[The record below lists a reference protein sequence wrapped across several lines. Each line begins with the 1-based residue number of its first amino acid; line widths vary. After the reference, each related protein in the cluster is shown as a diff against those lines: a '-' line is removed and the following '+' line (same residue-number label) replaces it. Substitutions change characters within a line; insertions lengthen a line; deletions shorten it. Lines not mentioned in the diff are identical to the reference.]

1 MKKLSI
7 VIVNYN
13 VEYFLDQ
20 CLQSVFSSLK
30 NIDAEVFV
38 VDNNS
43 VDHSVEMLKKKYPHV
58 NLIVN
63 NENVGFSKANNQAI
77 TLSNSEYI
85 LLLNPDTLVQDDTFE
100 KVVDFMDS
108 HPDAGGLGVQMI
120 DGKGNFLAE
129 SKRGLPTPWVAFYK
143 IFGFSRL
150 FPNSKRFGRYHLS
163 YLDKNENHEVDVLSG
178 AFFLLRKEVID
189 KIGALD
195 EAFFMYGEDI
205 DLSYR
210 INKAGF
216 KNYYF
221 ADTKII
227 HYKGESTK
235 KGSLNYV
242 ITFYNAM
249 LIFARKHYSDSKLDF
264 FIFFIKLAIFLRASL
279 AILNRFA
286 KRTLLPLIDFIVIT
300 LGFYLITKYWETN
313 VIFPYGGSYPSLL
326 ILTALPIYVLIWQ
339 FSAFVNSSYDKKVSF
354 DSLFKGIITGTV
366 IILLIYSVLDTSFR
380 FSRALIF
387 MGSIWALISMI
398 INRLATKRLKFKSSS
413 NEAKKL
419 LIVGSLNEAERVKS
433 IIFQSFQKK
442 PEFIEFLSVDEKKST
457 DSVFIG
463 NLSQIEDVIRIYGI
477 NEVVFCGKDLSSA
490 EIIEKMSNL
499 QKLNIEMKIAPADSI
514 FIIGSNSINAYGDVF
529 TMKMNN
535 IDKSSNRVNKR
546 IFDFSTSIMF
556 LIFSPLLIWFFNKP
570 QYFILNTLKVLVGKK
585 TWVSY
590 SKENYKLRLPK
601 IKSGILSPLCI
612 INDELNINEE
622 TKEKLNL
629 IYARDYKLES
639 DIKILWNA
647 FSKLDSK

>member
-43 VDHSVEMLKKKYPHV
+43 VDHSVEMVKRKYPQV
-58 NLIVN
+58 KIIVN

-77 TLSNSEYI
+77 AESSSEYI
-85 LLLNPDTLVQDDTFE
+85 LLLNPDTLVQSDTFE
-100 KVVDFMDS
+100 KIISFMDT
-108 HPDAGGLGVQMI
+108 HPEAGGLGVQMI

-143 IFGFSRL
+143 IFGFSKF
-150 FPNSKRFGRYHLS
+150 FPNNRKFGKYHLS
-163 YLDKNENHEVDVLSG
+163 YLDKNQNHEVDVLSG
-178 AFFLLRKEVID
+178 AFFLLRKTVID

-195 EAFFMYGEDI
+195 EDFFMYGEDI

-210 INKAGF
+210 ITKAGF

-249 LIFARKHYSDSKLDF
+249 LIFAKKHYIDSKLDF
-264 FIFFIKLAIFLRASL
+264 FSLLIKFAILIRASL

-286 KRTLLPLIDFIVIT
+286 KKTLLPFLDFLFI
-300 LGFYLITKYWETN
+300 LSGFYLITKYWETN
-313 VIFPYGGSYPSLL
+313 VIFPNGGEYPIIL
-326 ILTALPIYVLIWQ
+326 ILIALPFYVLIWQ
-339 FSAFVNSSYDKKVSF
+339 LSAFINSCYEKTVRF
-354 DSLFKGIITGTV
+354 ENILKGIITGTV
-366 IILLIYSVLDTSFR
+366 IILLIYSVLDVSLR

-387 MGSIWALISMI
+387 MGSLWALITLI
-398 INRLATKRLKFKSSS
+398 LNRFVTKRLKFKST
-413 NEAKKL
+413 NENKKL
-419 LIVGSLNEAERVKS
+419 IIIGSKDEAERVKK
-433 IIFQSFQKK
+433 IILQSFQKK
-442 PEFIEFLSVDEKKST
+442 PELIEFLSVKNEKIT
-457 DSVFIG
+457 DSAFIG
-463 NLSQIEDVIRIYGI
+463 NITQVEDVIRIYGI
-477 NEVVFCGKDLSSA
+477 NEIVFCGKDMSSA
-490 EIIEKMSNL
+490 QIIEKMSSLQRLNL
-499 QKLNIEMKIAPADSI
+499 EMKIAPADSI

-535 IDKSSNRVNKR
+535 IDKSSNRINKR
-546 IFDFSTSIMF
+546 IFDFIVAILF
-556 LIFSPLLIWFFNKP
+556 LILSPFLIWFFQKP
-570 QYFILNTLKVLVGKK
+570 FSFIINTLKVLVAKK

-590 SKENYKLRLPK
+590 SNDNHSLRLPFVK
-601 IKSGILSPLCI
+601 PGVLSPLCI
-612 INDELNINEE
+612 FDDQININEE

-639 DIKILWNA
+639 DIKIIWNA
-647 FSKLDSK
+647 FLKLDS